1 MVKGICYTLAAI
13 AVSLGLFFFS
23 QWYMN
28 KQFEEFSQALDA
40 LYTKVEEKTASQE
53 DGYAVKTLW
62 AEKKSKLHIFVPHND
77 ISYIDYWLNE
87 ACGLLRNGEYELAL
101 GNVEVLKE
109 IAKNLPDA
117 YSIRLENA
125 F

>member
-77 ISYIDYWLNE
+77 ISYIDYWLSE

-117 YSIRLENA
+117 YSIRLENV

>member
-1 MVKGICYTLAAI
+1 MVKGICYTLAAL

-117 YSIRLENA
+117 YSIRLENV

>member
-117 YSIRLENA
+117 YSIRLENV

>member
-117 YSIRLENA
+117 YSLSLIHI
-125 F
+125 